1 MLAPAMDGRHPEES
15 TMPAPRNAEATS
27 ASLAWAVLLLHVAVL
42 FSILRSLEYLN
53 VPVWEHVI
61 RLLRAAR

>member
-1 MLAPAMDGRHPEES
+1 MLAAAMGGRLPEGS
-15 TMPAPRNAEATS
+15 TMPAPRNAEATTPT
-27 ASLAWAVLLLHVAVL
+27 LAWAVLLLHVCVL
-42 FSILRSLEYLN
+42 FSIVRSLEYLN